1 MQKIGLFYGS
11 DGGTTEEI
19 AQKVADKLGDC
30 QIFDVASA
38 KAEDMKNFNNLILA
52 TPTYGSGDLQD
63 DWDNFLSKL
72 DENAFAGKTI
82 ALLGLGDQEIYSDT
96 FCNGIA
102 HLYQKVSKQGKVI
115 GQTST
120 DGYTFDDSEAVVDG
134 KFVGLVIDEVNQ
146 ENMSNERIQKWI
158 ESIKGSF
165 V

>member
-82 ALLGLGDQEIYSDT
+82 ALLGLATKKFIVILSAMALLI
-96 FCNGIA
+96 FIKR
-102 HLYQKVSKQGKVI
+102 YQSKAKLLDKQAQMAIPLMIVR
-115 GQTST
+115 Q
-120 DGYTFDDSEAVVDG
+120 
-134 KFVGLVIDEVNQ
+134 L
-146 ENMSNERIQKWI
+146 
-158 ESIKGSF
+158 
-165 V
+165 